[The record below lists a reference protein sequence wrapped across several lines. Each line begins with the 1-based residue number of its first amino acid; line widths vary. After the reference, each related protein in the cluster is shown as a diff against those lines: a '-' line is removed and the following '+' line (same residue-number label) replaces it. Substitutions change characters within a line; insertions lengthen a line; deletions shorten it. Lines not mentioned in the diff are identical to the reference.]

1 MLRSLVVVLLSA
13 DGLIWLWSHFTAPPR
28 AAAVGQAAD
37 APGRVPEI
45 RADALRIVDPA
56 AAPQV
61 AAPVPVPAP
70 TSASAPPDAAAES
83 APDRSVPF

>member
-1 MLRSLVVVLLSA
+1 MSTLTEMLRSLVVVLLLA
-13 DGLIWLWSHFTAPPR
+13 NGLIWLWSHFTAPPR
-28 AAAVGQAAD
+28 AAAGQAAD

-56 AAPQV
+56 AVPQV
-61 AAPVPVPAP
+61 AAP
-70 TSASAPPDAAAES
+70 TSASAPGDAESES